1 MTQNKEITESQGQS
15 IPTSVLGFDVLLID
29 DDPVFCET
37 MVRHA
42 RRYAI
47 HLTTCQRASDLYKTL
62 RAWNY
67 DAIICDY
74 HLDDD
79 VNGAELVPLFE
90 ETPIVLVSR
99 TRWWS
104 NDAGALPASVNCFVH
119 KKYGAN
125 AILEEAIRAAT
136 GNLSKH

>member
-47 HLTTCQRASDLYKTL
+47 HLTT
-62 RAWNY
+62 
-67 DAIICDY
+67 
-74 HLDDD
+74 
-79 VNGAELVPLFE
+79 
-90 ETPIVLVSR
+90 
-99 TRWWS
+99 
-104 NDAGALPASVNCFVH
+104 
-119 KKYGAN
+119 
-125 AILEEAIRAAT
+125 
-136 GNLSKH
+136 